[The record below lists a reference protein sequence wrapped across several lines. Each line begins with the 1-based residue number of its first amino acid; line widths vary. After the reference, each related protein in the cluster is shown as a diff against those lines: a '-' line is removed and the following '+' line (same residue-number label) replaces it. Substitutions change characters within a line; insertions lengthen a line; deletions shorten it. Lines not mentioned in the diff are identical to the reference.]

1 MKTVGM
7 FCVVM
12 LMLAVIDMTAV
23 GRAEG
28 NAVCIS
34 MP

>member
-12 LMLAVIDMTAV
+12 LMFAVMDMTAV

-28 NAVCIS
+28 KVVCIS
-34 MP
+34 IP